1 MFARLLKRKAFSST
15 TTVLLMRC
23 AHCVPHSLL
32 PRIGMMRWGTAAFA
46 AGLLVA
52 MVYLVSDSGEVP
64 PVQLAV
70 SFAAADAEHEASP
83 SLPHWNAEVSDHVS
97 YLSACVWAQ

>member
-1 MFARLLKRKAFSST
+1 MKRVA
-15 TTVLLMRC
+15 
-23 AHCVPHSLL
+23 
-32 PRIGMMRWGTAAFA
+32 TAAFA

-52 MVYLVSDSGEVP
+52 VVYLVSDSGRVA

-83 SLPHWNAEVSDHVS
+83 SLPHWNAEVNTS
-97 YLSACVWAQ
+97 LSLNKLSSSCQRA